1 MTTILLALSLFIG
14 QPEGRLL
21 VGAGNRAAILDQAGE
36 VLWQYP
42 AANVHDA
49 WMLPNGNVLFADGA
63 AVTETSPDKK
73 IVFQYKSPQQKGG
86 GTYACQRLA
95 NGNTFIGENST
106 GKLLELDPTGKVIFE
121 LQTNPFTP
129 GQHHNMRMARKL
141 DTGNYLVCHSGK
153 NLVREYK
160 PDGTVAM
167 EIKAKALA
175 FAAIRTPQDT
185 TLVASLGQITEYDKT
200 GKEIWEFNAAKDA
213 PDVVI
218 RNMTGMHLLPNG
230 NIVTGCYSAYSKDG
244 KGTGM
249 LEISR
254 DKKVVWR
261 FANPKLAGSLMAVQ
275 MLAPDGKALPGV
287 CLR

>member
-1 MTTILLALSLFIG
+1 
-14 QPEGRLL
+14 
-21 VGAGNRAAILDQAGE
+21 
-36 VLWQYP
+36 
-42 AANVHDA
+42 
-49 WMLPNGNVLFADGA
+49 MLPNGNVLFGDGKTITE
-63 AVTETSPDKK
+63 VTPDKK
-73 IVFQYKSPQQKGG
+73 VVFQFKSQSPRGDAV
-86 GTYACQRLA
+86 YACQRLA
-95 NGNTFIGENST
+95 NGNTLAGENAT
-106 GKLLELDPTGKVIFE
+106 GRVLEVDPAGKIVFT
-121 LQTNPFTP
+121 LQTPFATENN
-129 GQHHNMRMARKL
+129 HHNMRMARKL
-141 DTGNYLVCHSGK
+141 DNGNYLVSHSGK

-230 NIVTGCYSAYSKDG
+230 NIVTGCYSAYGKDG

-275 MLAPDGKALPGV
+275 LLTPDGKPLPGV
-287 CLR
+287 TLR